1 MHYAPI
7 FFFQSNYMTS
17 LQLFTDTIFSS
28 HHVTG
33 TYFWDWDIF
42 LRLVMVIDII
52 AGWDLRI
59 ARVRRMQLALH
70 YLKADEIEK
79 YDSYPTSLF
88 FFSFW
93 CFLEKWTTLTVFRK
107 FSIVL
112 WNLPCYWCQRWFS
125 KMFSPRLQYWSFLN
139 SFNMLCSY

>member
-1 MHYAPI
+1 
-7 FFFQSNYMTS
+7 
-17 LQLFTDTIFSS
+17 
-28 HHVTG
+28 
-33 TYFWDWDIF
+33 
-42 LRLVMVIDII
+42 MVIDII

-93 CFLEKWTTLTVFRK
+93 CFLEK
-107 FSIVL
+107 
-112 WNLPCYWCQRWFS
+112 
-125 KMFSPRLQYWSFLN
+125 
-139 SFNMLCSY
+139 